1 MTTVNSNASQKTA
14 GYTLLKDLA
23 KESISM
29 DNPIWSW
36 IFKKSDSGAIQ
47 KTLEA
52 VPAFEGLSAQEL
64 VTVERNIHLRNYRAG
79 EVIFNEETPGA
90 AMYIIHT
97 GEVAITKQGEGA
109 ESIELARIGEL
120 TFFGEIALID
130 EMPRT
135 AGAVAVKDTEL
146 LAFGKP
152 DLEIIVDRN
161 PVLALKIVTNISRL
175 LAKRLVKSNDN
186 FQSIEEELMKLRD
199 EQADE

>member
-1 MTTVNSNASQKTA
+1 
-14 GYTLLKDLA
+14 
-23 KESISM
+23 M

-52 VPAFEGLSAQEL
+52 VPAFEGLSSQEL

-79 EVIFNEETPGA
+79 EIIFNEETPGA

-97 GEVAITKQGEGA
+97 GEVAITKACEKHESEQH

-152 DLEIIVDRN
+152 DLEIIMDRN
-161 PVLALKIVTNISRL
+161 PRLAVKIVTNISRL
-175 LAKRLVKSNDN
+175 LAKRLVKSNEN
-186 FQSIEEELMKLRD
+186 YQAMEEELTQLRD
-199 EQADE
+199 EQVHE